1 MGEIVS
7 IHRLF
12 QSKVLLFERE
22 AQILTARQGIA
33 GTTGFIGTRKPQNR
47 NHYRPTASSDRLVH
61 NPHPIE
67 MSGDSMRKNGAKLED
82 NVPYR
87 PLVCSQNSHCRLK
100 SEIYVPL
107 RAPSSGGRH
116 AMVQG

>member
-33 GTTGFIGTRKPQNR
+33 GTTGFIGTRK
-47 NHYRPTASSDRLVH
+47 TA
-61 NPHPIE
+61 
-67 MSGDSMRKNGAKLED
+67 K
-82 NVPYR
+82 
-87 PLVCSQNSHCRLK
+87 
-100 SEIYVPL
+100 
-107 RAPSSGGRH
+107 PSSHPKKPSLADGILGPPGPQPAPH
-116 AMVQG
+116 

>member
-33 GTTGFIGTRKPQNR
+33 GTTGFIGTRKTAKPQNR
-47 NHYRPTASSDRLVH
+47 KTA
-61 NPHPIE
+61 
-67 MSGDSMRKNGAKLED
+67 K
-82 NVPYR
+82 
-87 PLVCSQNSHCRLK
+87 
-100 SEIYVPL
+100 
-107 RAPSSGGRH
+107 PSSHPKKPSLADGILGPHGPQPAPR
-116 AMVQG
+116 

>member
-33 GTTGFIGTRKPQNR
+33 GTTGFVGTRK
-47 NHYRPTASSDRLVH
+47 TAT
-61 NPHPIE
+61 
-67 MSGDSMRKNGAKLED
+67 
-82 NVPYR
+82 
-87 PLVCSQNSHCRLK
+87 
-100 SEIYVPL
+100 
-107 RAPSSGGRH
+107 PSSHPKKPSLADGILGPPGPQPAPH
-116 AMVQG
+116 